1 MSSRTR
7 NWNVKPNHP
16 SYMTKAVKDE
26 RRRKRREKMEYRR
39 KYGWT
44 AQNIYASL
52 AIRYSISKAA
62 SKKNV

>member
-1 MSSRTR
+1 MSSKTR
-7 NWNVKPNHP
+7 NWNVKAPHP

-44 AQNIYASL
+44 AQNVCASL
-52 AIRYSISKAA
+52 AIRDAINKAIG
-62 SKKNV
+62 KKTV